1 MSVPTGV
8 FVDAAHAAIQ
18 SASENAGKVGWKTSE
33 FWFGVFA
40 AAAAVVAPAV
50 IPGVGGFVTAAAL
63 PVAAAVYAKSRGDVK
78 AAALAAGQAAAQAA
92 LQAGM
97 AAAASSVATS
107 VKAHQAATIG
117 GVK

>member
-1 MSVPTGV
+1 MSVPTGI
-8 FVDAAHAAIQ
+8 FVDAAHAAIA

-40 AAAAVVAPAV
+40 AAAAVVAPV
-50 IPGVGGFVTAAAL
+50 LLPGVGGIVTAAAL

-78 AAALAAGQAAAQAA
+78 AAAIAAGQAAAQAA

-97 AAAASSVATS
+97 AASASSSATS
-107 VKAHQAATIG
+107 LHTQMAG
-117 GVK
+117 GTK